1 MFKSTRVKSGKIVN
15 KRVIRERHI
24 SMATAISGI
33 A

>member
-15 KRVIRERHI
+15 KRAIRERHI